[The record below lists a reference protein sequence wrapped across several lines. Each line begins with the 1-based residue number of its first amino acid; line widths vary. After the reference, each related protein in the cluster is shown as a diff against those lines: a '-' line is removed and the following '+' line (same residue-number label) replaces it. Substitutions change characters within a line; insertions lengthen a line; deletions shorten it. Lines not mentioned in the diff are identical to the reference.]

1 MTTRVFIVEDE
12 LIHLTDLTILIE
24 ECGYELAGNTDNAD
38 DAFDKI
44 KAANPDVVLVDISL
58 PGINNGITVAE
69 RINTELDIPHI
80 FTTSLTQDE
89 VIEKAVGTS
98 PAGYLKKPVEL
109 SNLKAAIKIALAK
122 SIPQNEEAANKQLNT
137 NLLFTKVGD
146 RLIKIPIDEI
156 RFAKADS
163 DKYISI
169 FLENKELA
177 CRISLKEL
185 LNQMPETFM
194 QIHRSVV
201 INLDYLCEI
210 NEKNQTVNMLG
221 HELSIGRKYRK
232 DLNNRFRKI

>member
-1 MTTRVFIVEDE
+1 MTIRVFIVEDE
-12 LIHLTDLTILIE
+12 LIHFTDLSILLE
-24 ECGYELAGNTDNAD
+24 EAGYELAGTTDNAD
-38 DAFDKI
+38 DAYEKI
-44 KAANPDVVLVDISL
+44 KATQPDVVLVDISL
-58 PGINNGITVAE
+58 PGLNNGITVAE
-69 RINTELDIPHI
+69 KINKELSIPHI

-89 VIEKAVGTS
+89 VIEQAVGTN

-109 SNLKAAIKIALAK
+109 SNLKAAIKIALSGNQK
-122 SIPQNEEAANKQLNT
+122 KQPSQKASSSM
-137 NLLFTKVGD
+137 LFTKVGD
-146 RLIKIPIDEI
+146 RLIKIPINEI
-156 RFAKADS
+156 RFAQADA
-163 DKYISI
+163 DKYISV

-185 LNQMPETFM
+185 LNQLPESFM

-232 DLNNRFRKI
+232 ELNSRFKRI

>member
-1 MTTRVFIVEDE
+1 MTTRIFIVEDE
-12 LIHLTDLTILIE
+12 LIHFTDLSILLE
-24 ECGYELAGNTDNAD
+24 EAGYEMVGTTDNAD

-44 KAANPDVVLVDISL
+44 KDTQPDVVLVDISL
-58 PGINNGITVAE
+58 PGINNGITLSE
-69 RINTELDIPHI
+69 RINKELNIPHI

-89 VIEKAVGTS
+89 VIEQAVNTN

-109 SNLKAAIKIALAK
+109 SNLKAAIQIALSRQPKPTQTPEHNK
-122 SIPQNEEAANKQLNT
+122 S
-137 NLLFTKVGD
+137 LLFTKVGD
-146 RLIKIPIDEI
+146 KLVKIPIDEI
-156 RFAKADS
+156 RFAQADA

-185 LNQMPETFM
+185 LNQLPASFM

-201 INLDYLCEI
+201 INLDYLYEI

-232 DLNNRFRKI
+232 ELNNRLKKI